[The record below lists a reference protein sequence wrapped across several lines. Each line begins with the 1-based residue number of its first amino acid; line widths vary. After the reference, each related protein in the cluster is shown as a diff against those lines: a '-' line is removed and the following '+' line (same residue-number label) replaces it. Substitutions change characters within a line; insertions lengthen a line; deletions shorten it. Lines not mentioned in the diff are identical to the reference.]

1 MVMLPRIAYKIT
13 LPTNLYAAFP
23 PANILLMGHH
33 YFSDATT
40 PEFNLDTTR
49 NKQYGIVMT
58 KKGAAIDAPSDA
70 AQGDYGA
77 VSWLYLTTTTGTVG
91 RYKSVYRVNTA
102 SGSPPSTCEGM
113 ASSFEIQYSA
123 NYYFF
128 GN

>member
-1 MVMLPRIAYKIT
+1 MEMLPSIAYKIS
-13 LPTNLYAAFP
+13 LPTNPYASFP
-23 PANILLMGHH
+23 PANLLLMGHH
-33 YFSDATT
+33 FFYDATT

-49 NKQYGIVMT
+49 YKQYGIAMT
-58 KKGAAIDAPSDA
+58 KKAASIDAPSDA

-102 SGSPPSTCEGM
+102 SGSPPHTCEGM
-113 ASSFEIQYSA
+113 PPSFEIQYSA
-123 NYYFF
+123 NYFFF